1 MVYWH
6 YSLFCNCFLILFLIL
21 ASNDMAFERFV
32 AAQWLA
38 VGGGAALGAW
48 IRWGLGVALN
58 ASMLPMG
65 TLIANLSGGLLMGM
79 AMAYFISVP
88 NQNELR
94 LFVMTGFLGG
104 LTTFSA
110 FSAEAF
116 NFLQKQQ
123 YAWAVSHILSH
134 VVGSLLMTALG
145 FALVYY
151 LRN

>member
-1 MVYWH
+1 
-6 YSLFCNCFLILFLIL
+6 
-21 ASNDMAFERFV
+21 MAVERFV
-32 AAQWLA
+32 TAQWLA

-79 AMAYFISVP
+79 ALAYFASTSA
-88 NQNELR
+88 QDTLQHTWR
-94 LFVMTGFLGG
+94 LLVMTGFLGG

-123 YAWAVSHILSH
+123 YAWAAMHISSH
-134 VVGSLLMTALG
+134 VIGSLCMTAIG
-145 FALVYY
+145 FMIVHH
-151 LRN
+151 LRS

>member
-1 MVYWH
+1 MA
-6 YSLFCNCFLILFLIL
+6 
-21 ASNDMAFERFV
+21 ASS
-32 AAQWLA
+32 WLA

-48 IRWGLGVALN
+48 VRWGLGIALN
-58 ASMLPMG
+58 ASILPLG
-65 TLIANLSGGLLMGM
+65 TLIANLGGGLLMGM
-79 AMAYFISVP
+79 AMAYFVATP
-88 NQNELR
+88 QQNDLR

-123 YAWAVSHILSH
+123 YAWAAAHISSH
-134 VVGSLLMTALG
+134 VLGSLLMTALG
-145 FALVYY
+145 FALVHY

>member
-1 MVYWH
+1 M
-6 YSLFCNCFLILFLIL
+6 
-21 ASNDMAFERFV
+21 ASS
-32 AAQWLA
+32 QWLA

-48 IRWGLGVALN
+48 IRWGLGIALN

-79 AMAYFISVP
+79 AMAYFIGVS

-116 NFLQKQQ
+116 SFLQKQQ
-123 YAWAVSHILSH
+123 YAWAAAHISSH

-145 FALVYY
+145 FALVHY
-151 LRN
+151 LRS

>member
-1 MVYWH
+1 M
-6 YSLFCNCFLILFLIL
+6 
-21 ASNDMAFERFV
+21 ASS
-32 AAQWLA
+32 QWLA

-48 IRWGLGVALN
+48 IRWGLGIALN

-79 AMAYFISVP
+79 AMAYFIGTS

-116 NFLQKQQ
+116 SFLQKQQ
-123 YAWAVSHILSH
+123 YAWAAAHISSH
-134 VVGSLLMTALG
+134 VIGSLCMTALG
-145 FALVYY
+145 FSLVHY
-151 LRN
+151 LRS

>member
-1 MVYWH
+1 MGAG
-6 YSLFCNCFLILFLIL
+6 S
-21 ASNDMAFERFV
+21 
-32 AAQWLA
+32 WLA
-38 VGGGAALGAW
+38 VGCGAALGAW
-48 IRWGLGVALN
+48 LRWGLGMAFN
-58 ASMLPMG
+58 ATTLPMG
-65 TLIANLSGGLLMGM
+65 TLIANLGGGLLIGM
-79 AMAYFISVP
+79 AMAYFIGVS

-123 YAWAVSHILSH
+123 YAWAAAHISSH
-134 VVGSLLMTALG
+134 VVGSLVMTAIG
-145 FALVYY
+145 FALVHY